1 MNIHYPD
8 PINPGDILC
17 LPRQGMP
24 VHGKV
29 KTKGDLFI
37 QFNVTFPAKIT
48 DQQKAVIMKAF
59 HKTPQPA
66 PSGAV
71 PLQKMKP
78 KQQQPKYDRPQ
89 DDDDEQGQGGPGVQC
104 AQQ

>member
-66 PSGAV
+66 PTGAV

-78 KQQQPKYDRPQ
+78 KQQQQKYDRPQ

>member
-1 MNIHYPD
+1 MNITYPD
-8 PINPGDILC
+8 PINPGDVLC

-37 QFNVTFPAKIT
+37 QFTVTFPAKIT
-48 DQQKAVIMKAF
+48 DHQKSVIMKAF
-59 HKTPQPA
+59 HKTSTPPG
-66 PSGAV
+66 PGAIT
-71 PLQKMKP
+71 LKKMKP
-78 KQQQPKYDRPQ
+78 KQQQKFENRNNQY
-89 DDDDEQGQGGPGVQC
+89 DDDQHTPGVQC